1 MSDLIE
7 DMIYKRMKQ
16 EEKLDKIYEELAKES
31 YERKINFLKAY
42 KHYLLN
48 SDSSREFVKEMIR
61 GCEASHIGY
70 VKVQKVETTPY
81 HEYPSNEYFKIIPQ
95 EGFDERIFKFSF
107 VKFGEGNDHWLVWQ
121 TCGYS
126 GDDYS
131 GFMMFPMRD
140 GIYWLVDYSC

>member
-48 SDSSREFVKEMIR
+48 SDSNREFIKEMIR

-70 VKVQKVETTPY
+70 VRVQKVETTLY

-95 EGFDERIFKFSF
+95 EGLDERIFKLSF
-107 VKFGEGNDHWLVWQ
+107 VKFGESNDHWLVWQ

>member
-7 DMIYKRMKQ
+7 DMTYKQMKQ

-48 SDSSREFVKEMIR
+48 SDSNREFIKEMIR
-61 GCEASHIGY
+61 GCKASHIGY

-81 HEYPSNEYFKIIPQ
+81 HEYPSNEYF
-95 EGFDERIFKFSF
+95 
-107 VKFGEGNDHWLVWQ
+107 
-121 TCGYS
+121 
-126 GDDYS
+126 
-131 GFMMFPMRD
+131 
-140 GIYWLVDYSC
+140 

>member
-48 SDSSREFVKEMIR
+48 SDLSREFVKEMIR
-61 GCEASHIGY
+61 GCEVSHIGY

-81 HEYPSNEYFKIIPQ
+81 HKYPSNEYFKIVSQ
-95 EGFDERIFKFSF
+95 EGIDERVFKFSF

-140 GIYWLVDYSC
+140 GTYWLVDYSC

>member
-1 MSDLIE
+1 MSNLIE
-7 DMIYKRMKQ
+7 DMTYKRMKQ

-48 SDSSREFVKEMIR
+48 SDSSRELIKEMIR

-70 VKVQKVETTPY
+70 VKVQKVETTSY

-95 EGFDERIFKFSF
+95 EGLDERVFKLSF
-107 VKFGEGNDHWLVWQ
+107 VKFGESNDHWLVWQ

>member
-48 SDSSREFVKEMIR
+48 SDSNREFIKEMIR
-61 GCEASHIGY
+61 DCEASHIGY
-70 VKVQKVETTPY
+70 VRVQKVETTLY

-95 EGFDERIFKFSF
+95 EGLDERIFKLSF
-107 VKFGEGNDHWLVWQ
+107 VKFGESNDHWLVWQ

-140 GIYWLVDYSC
+140 GTYWLVDYSC